1 MPPPRWAWTGCR
13 RFRGAQAL
21 NRMARSGSTL
31 FSGGLVRPLGS
42 AVDAGWVL
50 VSDGRV
56 EGVGLE
62 SDMPSADRTVDLAG
76 GVLVPAFCD
85 AHCHLPA
92 TGLYTLG
99 LDFRGETR
107 AAPILD
113 ALASRAAAG
122 GELLFGGNFEDPLDE
137 PLTATALD
145 RAVGDNDALVIR
157 ADMHSCVVSSSLLA
171 RLDLAGL
178 EGVDVDE
185 SGVPTGYLRE
195 DAASGAFGFF
205 DRNLP
210 PGQQRSALRAAV
222 ELAYSK
228 GVVAVDE
235 MFIPDWRGW
244 DQLELLQEVTAEAA
258 LDVAIYPATDD
269 VDRVVEL
276 GFTRIG
282 GDYFLDGSFGSH
294 TAWMKEPYEESPPP
308 GSPPDGIRYRSDDEL
323 LEFFRRS
330 HERGIQVGVHAIGDA
345 AIEQALSTWKLVGQ
359 GSSNG
364 IRELGHR
371 IEHFECA
378 TDDHIKR
385 AAGLGLR
392 ISIQPA
398 FDWLWGGAD
407 GLYARRLGST
417 RALGMNRFGSM
428 KRAGLSLGAGSDSTV
443 TPLDPFLQM
452 AALRQHHVPE
462 ESLVSNEALTLHTV
476 GSFGLRSR
484 GGPPRGVMA
493 PTSPADF
500 ALLDRDPLAVTVEE
514 LLETRVLG
522 TWISGTRVWP
532 PAEAER
538 A

>member
-1 MPPPRWAWTGCR
+1 M
-13 RFRGAQAL
+13 
-21 NRMARSGSTL
+21 
-31 FSGGLVRPLGS
+31 
-42 AVDAGWVL
+42 DAGWVL

-56 EGVGLE
+56 EGFGLE
-62 SDMPSADRTVDLAG
+62 SDMPSAGRTVDLAG

-107 AAPILD
+107 AAPILG

-137 PLTATALD
+137 PLTAAALD
-145 RAVGDNDALVIR
+145 RAVGDNEALVIR

-178 EGVDVDE
+178 EGVDVDD

-205 DRNLP
+205 DRNLSRE
-210 PGQQRSALRAAV
+210 QQRSALRAAI

-244 DQLELLQEVTAEAA
+244 DQLELLQEVTTEAA
-258 LDVAIYPATDD
+258 LDVAIYPATGDI
-269 VDRVVEL
+269 DRVVEL

-294 TAWMKEPYEESPPP
+294 TAWMKEPYEEPPPP
-308 GSPPDGIRYRSDDEL
+308 GSPSDGIRYRSDDEL

-345 AIEQALSTWKLVGQ
+345 AIEQALTAWELVAA

-364 IRELGHR
+364 IREQGHR

-385 AAGLGLR
+385 AAKLGLR

-398 FDWLWGGAD
+398 FDWLWGGTE
-407 GLYARRLGST
+407 GLYARRLGSA

-428 KRAGLSLGAGSDSTV
+428 KRAGLALGAGSDSTV

-462 ESLVSNEALTLHTV
+462 ESLVSNEALALHTV

-484 GGPPRGVMA
+484 GGPPRGLMS
-493 PTSPADF
+493 PTFPSPADF

-522 TWISGTRVWP
+522 TWISGTQVWP

>member
-1 MPPPRWAWTGCR
+1 
-13 RFRGAQAL
+13 
-21 NRMARSGSTL
+21 MARSGSTL

-50 VSDGRV
+50 VTDGRV

-62 SDMPSADRTVDLAG
+62 SDMPSADRTVDIAG

-107 AAPILD
+107 AAPILN

-157 ADMHSCVVSSSLLA
+157 ADMHSCVVSSSLLE

-185 SGVPTGYLRE
+185 SGVPTGYFRE

-210 PGQQRSALRAAV
+210 TGQQRSALRAAI

-364 IRELGHR
+364 IKELGHR

-385 AAGLGLR
+385 AAELGLR

-500 ALLDRDPLAVTVEE
+500 ALLDRDPLAVNVEE
-514 LLETRVLG
+514 LLETQVLG
-522 TWISGTRVWP
+522 TWVSGTRVWP